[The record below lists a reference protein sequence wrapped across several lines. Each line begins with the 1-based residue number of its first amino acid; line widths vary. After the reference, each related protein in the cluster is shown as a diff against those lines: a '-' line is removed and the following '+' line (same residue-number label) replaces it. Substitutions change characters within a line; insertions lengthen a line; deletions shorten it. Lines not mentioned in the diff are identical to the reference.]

1 MGDNSGCGAEA
12 AELIEQR
19 VVKHELLQRQVA
31 RVRCPANSAAMP
43 CQLCSQT
50 SAAVQGLHKLG
61 SSHGW
66 SSILELQLKQADC
79 WAVTVPAAVTS
90 PPVAA
95 ARILLSLLLCCLW
108 LKALF
113 PEKFEEAC
121 VIFTGVSTCED
132 FVEAEVLKCSSAAEK
147 LGCSVGM
154 RGADALELL
163 R

>member
-1 MGDNSGCGAEA
+1 M
-12 AELIEQR
+12 
-19 VVKHELLQRQVA
+19 V
-31 RVRCPANSAAMP
+31 
-43 CQLCSQT
+43 
-50 SAAVQGLHKLG
+50 
-61 SSHGW
+61 SHGRCW
-66 SSILELQLKQADC
+66 SHVEARDTLL
-79 WAVTVPAAVTS
+79 VPISTWMQQVHSACFS
-90 PPVAA
+90 AA

>member
-1 MGDNSGCGAEA
+1 MAAAFDWSGFEQS
-12 AELIEQR
+12 LISGLAR
-19 VVKHELLQRQVA
+19 PLLVA
-31 RVRCPANSAAMP
+31 RGSKGYAA
-43 CQLCSQT
+43 CAYINLDAAGSFCLLLC
-50 SAAVQGLHKLG
+50 
-61 SSHGW
+61 
-66 SSILELQLKQADC
+66 C
-79 WAVTVPAAVTS
+79 S